1 MRVANFYD
9 LPDVSLQ
16 PEGYATDRRFP
27 DIFYVPENAEFSV
40 REGSVRWQ
48 GQDGRIHQLTLRAC
62 VTYVL
67 PWGTKI
73 RLEKQTGGTA
83 WRLVASRADPTLCHK
98 PCTVSGGGKSEISKS
113 IGSIVLR
120 GPIFVSDFDREI
132 ELVAE
137 ILKKDFSTIY
147 REVRSEYRARRPILS
162 PERSL
167 GSVIKLMTA
176 SPEYTEEHNQWLATI
191 PQAVRQLLVTV
202 KRYYRPDW
210 GENWREHFGV
220 DRINGF
226 LGNELKFENQ
236 KLVGNYLRMGYDPN
250 GSWRIYKLRPD
261 FNPADK
267 VQMED
272 DITASVVLPS
282 KTLEYLDS
290 EYDNPS

>member
-1 MRVANFYD
+1 MR
-9 LPDVSLQ
+9 
-16 PEGYATDRRFP
+16 
-27 DIFYVPENAEFSV
+27 
-40 REGSVRWQ
+40 
-48 GQDGRIHQLTLRAC
+48 LR
-62 VTYVL
+62 
-67 PWGTKI
+67 
-73 RLEKQTGGTA
+73 
-83 WRLVASRADPTLCHK
+83 ASRADPTLCHK

-120 GPIFVSDFDREI
+120 GPIFVSDFDGEI
-132 ELVAE
+132 EQAAE

-290 EYDNPS
+290 EYDNPSVKLVQNCEN